1 MKWAGGRSG
10 RAAGVGGRVGEASR
24 TVRRAK
30 LGACWAARAAARA
43 CSAPGQHA
51 PALCRQRCIPRRM
64 WDPCTAPAAPAGG
77 GRRPQRRPPRPAAAP
92 RPPAPLCTLRR
103 GAPVSS
109 SPRSPRAWR
118 AQSAGTPRP
127 ASAGRPGASCRAP
140 SVRREGR
147 GRGGGQREGA
157 RGEQRQRAAGRCGTS
172 GGAARCGA
180 AAANWR
186 ASRPHQGVLLS
197 TQPPSVPCSPDGA
210 LASPLEASTFCCRRS
225 CSSCWRRSW
234 SCFFRR
240 SRSLRAISRA
250 AADSSS
256 CRRGGEEGKRR
267 GGLIMAKVEAARRS
281 VPPQSACI

>member
-10 RAAGVGGRVGEASR
+10 RAAGVGGWVGEASR

-77 GRRPQRRPPRPAAAP
+77 GRRPQRRPARPAAAP

-147 GRGGGQREGA
+147 GRGGGSEKGRGVSSGSERRADAARAAAPRDVERRLPIGA
-157 RGEQRQRAAGRCGTS
+157 RRALIKVSCSQHSRPLFPAAQTAHSPRPWRRRRSAAGAAAPAA
-172 GGAARCGA
+172 GGAAGPASSGAPAPCGQSPGQLPTPAPA
-180 AAANWR
+180 A
-186 ASRPHQGVLLS
+186 GE
-197 TQPPSVPCSPDGA
+197 G
-210 LASPLEASTFCCRRS
+210 
-225 CSSCWRRSW
+225 
-234 SCFFRR
+234 
-240 SRSLRAISRA
+240 
-250 AADSSS
+250 
-256 CRRGGEEGKRR
+256 RRGKGE
-267 GGLIMAKVEAARRS
+267 V
-281 VPPQSACI
+281 V